1 VFIKY
6 ILFFTIYGSE
16 MPGVGMYNTANAISL
31 TKEITLSSWCCDF
44 PKLHIHDPIPINN
57 YYMIS
62 ISLMTF
68 PFPHQPYP
76 ISAVSVSTRI
86 ALGIVDN

>member
-1 VFIKY
+1 V
-6 ILFFTIYGSE
+6 
-16 MPGVGMYNTANAISL
+16 PGVGMNYTANTSSL
-31 TKEITLSSWCCDF
+31 TKEKTNVTFLCCDF
-44 PKLHIHDPIPINN
+44 PKPHIHDPIPINN

-76 ISAVSVSTRI
+76 ISAVSVSIRI